1 MKISKELLKGS
12 TSLLVL
18 SAINSGDMY
27 GYEIVKQIRLASD
40 DVFHLNEGTLYPI
53 LHAME
58 KERQVESYWQEVD
71 GRKRKYYRIT
81 KKGKKLLQ
89 EKSEEWKVYSNSVE
103 KVMCIGIEPL
113 TV

>member
-40 DVFHLNEGTLYPI
+40 DVFNLNEGTLYPI
-53 LHAME
+53 LHAM
-58 KERQVESYWQEVD
+58 VADGLLESYDAKSET
-71 GRKRKYYRIT
+71 GRDRKYYRIT
-81 KKGKKLLQ
+81 AAGSLQ
-89 EKSEEWKVYSNSVE
+89 LKVRREEWQVFTGAVNSV
-103 KVMCIGIEPL
+103 IGEGM
-113 TV
+113 